1 MSYPADFSLWSV
13 IDLLWAVVNIG
24 FFKVLLLNIPSIKG
38 WSFEQLVIPLGLYN
52 LLNAFIW
59 GLFYPNMNE
68 VVRGIN
74 RGDLDLV
81 LTKPVSSQFMVS
93 FKNVGISLFPSIL
106 TGIFLLWYGFSVN
119 HIPIFKMIMI
129 FPILISSIVIF
140 YSLYFISVSF
150 SFWVGRLSNAHELLP
165 NAADTAKYPL
175 EIFPA
180 FIRFI
185 LTFIIPLGLLA
196 IFPGKLLLSLV
207 NPVYLLFPLFV
218 AVFLL
223 LLSHRFWNFALR
235 HYSSASS

>member
-106 TGIFLLWYGFSVN
+106 TGIFFINPAEYSYGYVHFTE
-119 HIPIFKMIMI
+119 F
-129 FPILISSIVIF
+129 LIA
-140 YSLYFISVSF
+140 YF
-150 SFWVGRLSNAHELLP
+150 EL
-165 NAADTAKYPL
+165 
-175 EIFPA
+175 F
-180 FIRFI
+180 F
-185 LTFIIPLGLLA
+185 
-196 IFPGKLLLSLV
+196 
-207 NPVYLLFPLFV
+207 
-218 AVFLL
+218 
-223 LLSHRFWNFALR
+223 
-235 HYSSASS
+235 